1 MSGVIDLVT
10 GVFEAGKT
18 SFIKKLIENEAIV
31 SYKNILII
39 NTEFG
44 IESYNDFSIEGINI
58 TIVDILKEEDFN
70 QDRINMEIKDLD
82 PDYVLIEHNG
92 MWDLESILGM
102 KFIGGYYIKNLINI
116 VDYRTFDIYIN
127 NMEAIMVDKISN
139 CDILVMTKSQAYDLD
154 DMNLKFK
161 AIRHI
166 NKACDIHL
174 DHELFKDEE
183 LDIIKKSLSRSDKEI
198 VKFGLAFVILNML
211 IIATRFLAPDF
222 YNGKMQRILGI
233 FLGLIVQIL
242 PFLLIGAILSSL
254 IQVFVSRNRFNRI
267 FEKTTIKSLIGALF
281 AGIFFPVCDCAMVP
295 VASSIVVIL
304 STYYAFPNMP
314 KIIFYRIGFGLLFAL
329 VVGLVLMVIE
339 RRKKI
344 GIVKDEIDKYSIGD
358 TSLYKMRSKGRMRYL
373 EAIVVHTRKELFRVG
388 FYLIIGAFISA
399 VLQVVIS
406 KDIFISMNK
415 VNAVAVIAMIIAAF
429 FISVC
434 STSNAFIA
442 RTFYNVMPANAILAF
457 IVMGPMLDITN
468 LSVMLGTFKR
478 RFMAYL
484 IMGLVY

>member
-1 MSGVIDLVT
+1 M
-10 GVFEAGKT
+10 
-18 SFIKKLIENEAIV
+18 
-31 SYKNILII
+31 
-39 NTEFG
+39 
-44 IESYNDFSIEGINI
+44 
-58 TIVDILKEEDFN
+58 
-70 QDRINMEIKDLD
+70 
-82 PDYVLIEHNG
+82 
-92 MWDLESILGM
+92 
-102 KFIGGYYIKNLINI
+102 
-116 VDYRTFDIYIN
+116 
-127 NMEAIMVDKISN
+127 
-139 CDILVMTKSQAYDLD
+139 
-154 DMNLKFK
+154 
-161 AIRHI
+161 
-166 NKACDIHL
+166 
-174 DHELFKDEE
+174 
-183 LDIIKKSLSRSDKEI
+183 
-198 VKFGLAFVILNML
+198 
-211 IIATRFLAPDF
+211 
-222 YNGKMQRILGI
+222 
-233 FLGLIVQIL
+233 
-242 PFLLIGAILSSL
+242 
-254 IQVFVSRNRFNRI
+254 
-267 FEKTTIKSLIGALF
+267 
-281 AGIFFPVCDCAMVP
+281 
-295 VASSIVVIL
+295 
-304 STYYAFPNMP
+304 
-314 KIIFYRIGFGLLFAL
+314 FAL

-484 IMGLVY
+484 IMGLVYMAFVVFALLGGGFKLV

>member
-1 MSGVIDLVT
+1 
-10 GVFEAGKT
+10 
-18 SFIKKLIENEAIV
+18 
-31 SYKNILII
+31 
-39 NTEFG
+39 
-44 IESYNDFSIEGINI
+44 
-58 TIVDILKEEDFN
+58 
-70 QDRINMEIKDLD
+70 
-82 PDYVLIEHNG
+82 
-92 MWDLESILGM
+92 
-102 KFIGGYYIKNLINI
+102 
-116 VDYRTFDIYIN
+116 
-127 NMEAIMVDKISN
+127 
-139 CDILVMTKSQAYDLD
+139 
-154 DMNLKFK
+154 
-161 AIRHI
+161 
-166 NKACDIHL
+166 
-174 DHELFKDEE
+174 
-183 LDIIKKSLSRSDKEI
+183 LDIINKSLSRSDKEI

-295 VASSIVVIL
+295 VATSIIKKGYSYPVAITFLLASPAVNPIVIL
-304 STYYAFPNMP
+304 STYYAFPTTP
-314 KIIFYRIGFGLLFAL
+314 KLIFYRIGFGLLFAL

-484 IMGLVY
+484 ILGLVYMAFVVFALLGGGFKLV